1 MSRFLTIRMQ
11 PVLNAY
17 EEAPAPPALLPVSA
31 LLRPVR
37 LLRAG
42 WERLLSI
49 GLRAGLSPWQRKRVR
64 LLNGIAGIA
73 LGVLTTYTLVFMASP
88 DRVTF
93 WLSVLGVGLNIGT
106 LLLNYFRRY
115 EASAY
120 YTIISIAAYYAF
132 VAIGKKNDA
141 TEYFIITNSIMTM
154 LFFREF
160 RKILVLFLLNVAAF
174 FAVQYAIKVIPSFL
188 YIPES
193 APVHDTNV
201 LLFILTLFLVV
212 AHFRAENRE
221 QERQLVRQNDEL
233 NRSLTQLKDTQEQ
246 LVQREKMAFLGEL
259 TAGIAHE
266 LQNPLVFMKNFAEVS
281 TGLVEEMAGDHG
293 SPRPAGLEAEI
304 LAGLK
309 QNLRQISQHGQRATS
324 IIKDMLAHSRT
335 GTSQRVLTD
344 LNALTAEYLRL
355 AYQAQQAND
364 QTFSATLTTAY
375 DGTLPSLAVVPHDL
389 GRVLINLFTNA
400 LYAVRERQRKA
411 EAWATP
417 FAPELTVIT
426 RAEPG
431 AVEIRVRDNGTGMP
445 EGVRQKIFQ
454 PFFTTKPPTEGTGLG
469 LSMSH
474 DIVTKGHGGTLA
486 VSSVEGIGTEFVI
499 CLPRNLPPNFA
510 Y

>member
-1 MSRFLTIRMQ
+1 MFGMQ
-11 PVLNAY
+11 SVPNAY
-17 EEAPAPPALLPVSA
+17 EETPEPAALLARAGLWP
-31 LLRPVR
+31 PVR
-37 LLRAG
+37 RLREW

-49 GLRAGLSPWQRKRVR
+49 GVLAGLSPWQRKRVR

-73 LGVLTTYTLVFMASP
+73 LAVLITYSLVFAASP

-93 WLSVLGVGLNIGT
+93 WLSVLGVGLNLGT

-154 LFFREF
+154 LFFRRF
-160 RKILVLFLLNVAAF
+160 HKIAVLFLLNVAAF
-174 FAVQYAIKVIPSFL
+174 FAVQYATKVVPPFL

-193 APVHDTNV
+193 APVHNTNV

-221 QERQLVRQNDEL
+221 QEKQLKRQNDALNCSLAEL
-233 NRSLTQLKDTQEQ
+233 KTAQDQ

-281 TGLVEEMAGDHG
+281 TGLVDEMAGEHG
-293 SPRPAGLEAEI
+293 NPTGHGPARPAALEQEI

-309 QNLRQISQHGQRATS
+309 QNLRQISEHGQRATS
-324 IIKDMLAHSRT
+324 IISDMLTHSRT
-335 GTSQRVLTD
+335 GTSQRVPTD
-344 LNALTAEYLRL
+344 LNALVEESLRL
-355 AYQAQQAND
+355 AYQGLQAND
-364 QTFSATLTTAY
+364 KAFRTTLTTAY
-375 DGTLPSLAVVPHDL
+375 DPALPPVAVVPPDL
-389 GRVLINLFTNA
+389 RRVLINLFGNA
-400 LYAVRERQRKA
+400 LYAVRERQYQARA
-411 EAWATP
+411 QAIP
-417 FAPELTVIT
+417 FEPELTVTT

-445 EGVRQKIFQ
+445 EAVRSRVFQ

-474 DIVTKGHGGTLA
+474 DIVTKGHGGTLT
-486 VSSVEGIGTEFVI
+486 VSSAEGVGTEFI
-499 CLPRNLPPNFA
+499 IYLPRN
-510 Y
+510 